1 MYSESRVESF
11 NHPESINE
19 MRNAI
24 IKSLNDN
31 RPVWFGCDVD
41 KYINSEYGLLN
52 EKVYDYESIFDD
64 NFEIEK
70 TDSLYYNSTELNHAM
85 LFKGYDKDKNDK
97 ITQYLVENSW
107 GKDYGIDGEYI
118 MSDNWFKKYT
128 IQAVVDKKYLNKK
141 LLKYLNKKPIICPIW
156 DPIGTLA
163 MD

>member
-1 MYSESRVESF
+1 MYDGKR
-11 NHPESINE
+11 
-19 MRNAI
+19 
-24 IKSLNDN
+24 
-31 RPVWFGCDVD
+31 
-41 KYINSEYGLLN
+41 
-52 EKVYDYESIFDD
+52 
-64 NFEIEK
+64 
-70 TDSLYYNSTELNHAM
+70 SLYYNSTELNHAM